1 MNIKKTLSAVI
12 ALCLILSL
20 AGCGAPANA
29 STASDLPKA
38 TDAPV
43 STPTPAE
50 TPEMPSTEPDPV
62 VNVMVLNGT
71 TGFGAA
77 KLISD
82 YAAVD
87 ADMTAYNFSVETDA
101 ANVTAALING
111 SCDIAALPTNAAA
124 ALYNKTQGGVQII
137 ALNTRGVL
145 YVITNGDLGITSLAD
160 LEGKTVYC
168 PAQNPAFIFSAL
180 LAEAGVSATVDTTY
194 AQPADLR
201 TAVAAGEVQIAVL
214 PEPMVTIAKSAN
226 ENLVTALDLT
236 AEWDNA
242 IGEGTLVQGCVVART
257 EFIEKYP
264 HLIGKFLGEYEASI
278 AFLSEDTAAAA
289 QMIVDAGIFSAAPVA
304 QKAIPNCNICFVVGE
319 EMKTAMNTFCE
330 VMFAFKPE
338 SVGGRIPGDDFYF
351 LVTFLKAD

>member
-1 MNIKKTLSAVI
+1 MNIRKTISAII
-12 ALCLILSL
+12 ALCLILTR
-20 AGCGAPANA
+20 AGCGAPTNA
-29 STASDLPKA
+29 STASDLPQS
-38 TDAPV
+38 TPEVAPV
-43 STPTPAE
+43 VPE
-50 TPEMPSTEPDPV
+50 TPEETPEPPSTEPDPV

-87 ADMTAYNFSVETDA
+87 ADVTAYNFSVETDA
-101 ANVTAALING
+101 SNVTAALVNG

-124 ALYNKTQGGVQII
+124 SLYNKTQGGVQII

-145 YVITNGDLGITSLAD
+145 YVLTNGDLGIATLAD

-180 LAEAGVSATVDTTY
+180 LSKAGVNATVDTTY

-201 TAVAAGEVQIAVL
+201 TAVAAGEVEIAVL
-214 PEPMVTIAKSAN
+214 PEPMVTIARSSN
-226 ENLVTALDLT
+226 ENLVVALDLT
-236 AEWDNA
+236 AEWDGA
-242 IGEGTLVQGCVVART
+242 ISEGSLVQGCVVART

-264 HLIGKFLGEYEASI
+264 HLIGKFLTEYEASI

-289 QMIVDAGIFSAAPVA
+289 QMIVDAGIFAAAPVA
-304 QKAIPNCNICFVVGE
+304 QKAIPNCNICFVTGE
-319 EMKTAMNTFCE
+319 EMKTAMNAFCE
-330 VMFAFKPE
+330 VMFAFKAE
-338 SVGGRIPGDDFYF
+338 SVGGAVPADNFYYIP
-351 LVTFLKAD
+351 